1 MFRNTCVAV
10 VLILLCT
17 AGAAPALPLAP
28 ETAAAAEGVG
38 LLDGLWEKLLDWID
52 RMAGIRG
59 GDDGLTALEM
69 ETCHLDPNGVCGG
82 S

>member
-1 MFRNTCVAV
+1 MFRNMCVAV

-17 AGAAPALPLAP
+17 AGAASALQLDP
-28 ETAAAAEGVG
+28 ETAAAAERAG

-52 RMAGIRG
+52 RMARG
-59 GDDGLTALEM
+59 EDGGLRALEM
-69 ETCHLDPNGVCGG
+69 DTCHLDPNGVCGG